1 MDWSK
6 TRNRIAFPLFIIGLI
21 AVAVAFREP
30 LESLLASGTA
40 LEDVVEATGV
50 PAAPALV
57 ALQVLQVIVFI
68 IPGEVV
74 QIAAGYLFGV
84 IPGAALSVLGILL
97 GSMFNYWIG
106 RALGRPFVESVTPTG
121 TLARIEATTGRRGTQ
136 IGFFLLFVIP
146 GIPKDILCYVAGAA
160 GMRFWPFIA
169 FSTVGRLP
177 GIVGS
182 AVIGATAA
190 QQGLIPAVVLLAA
203 AAVLLVVGVSRQ
215 RQLERLLSR
224 MIARCRTLCRM
235 RNYCQK
241 SDRSNSDRSGRSGS

>member
-6 TRNRIAFPLFIIGLI
+6 IGNRIGFPLFILVLLAG
-21 AVAVAFREP
+21 AVVFREP
-30 LESLLASGTA
+30 LESLLASDIA
-40 LEDVVEATGV
+40 LERALAATSVG
-50 PAAPALV
+50 PAPALV

-84 IPGAALSVLGILL
+84 VPGAALSVLGILI
-97 GSMFNYWIG
+97 GSVFNYWIG
-106 RALGRPFVESVTPTG
+106 RALGRRFVESVTPSG
-121 TLARIEATTGRRGTQ
+121 PLKRIEETTGRRGAQ

-160 GMRFWPFIA
+160 GMRFGPFIA
-169 FSTVGRLP
+169 FSTIGRLP

-190 QQGLIPAVVLLAA
+190 QQGLVPAAVLLGF
-203 AAVLLVVGVSRQ
+203 AAVLLVIGVNRQ
-215 RQLERLLSR
+215 RQLERMLSR
-224 MIARCRTLCRM
+224 WITRWRR
-235 RNYCQK
+235 RSDG
-241 SDRSNSDRSGRSGS
+241 SDRPDS